1 MNNKDVNFEETI
13 LSASSLLEM
22 SPMQPKRSDMDH
34 IQPGKFLLYP
44 AINK

>member
-22 SPMQPKRSDMDH
+22 SPMRPKRSDMDH
-34 IQPGKFLLYP
+34 IQPGKVLLYP